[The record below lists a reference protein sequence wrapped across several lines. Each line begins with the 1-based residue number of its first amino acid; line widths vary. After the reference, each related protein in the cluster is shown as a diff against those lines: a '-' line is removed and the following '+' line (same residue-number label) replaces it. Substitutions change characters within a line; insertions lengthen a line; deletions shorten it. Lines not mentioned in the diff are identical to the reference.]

1 MSNMLGLIKNALLLA
16 VGTVSLVVG
25 IVGVILPLI
34 PGTPFLIL
42 SFFCFKTLLES
53 L

>member
-1 MSNMLGLIKNALLLA
+1 MDTALKWIKNTVLVA

-25 IVGVILPLI
+25 IAGLFIPFF

-42 SFFCFKTLLES
+42 AATCFGLLEF
-53 L
+53 